1 MAAPTGPEQA
11 LELGQS
17 GCYVYGIVPA
27 DVESAG
33 DVRGVGDPPGRIQLV
48 RHGNLAA
55 LVSEV
60 DLTRRLGTPEDLQ
73 AHAQILDTAV
83 VEVPVLP
90 LRFGSVMTT
99 KNAVAQD
106 LLAVYQEA
114 YAAALKEI
122 EGRAQYVVKGR
133 YVEQAV
139 LAEALAEIP
148 EAARLGKQIRG
159 KDPDATWHARIRLGQ
174 IISKAIIA
182 KRKADTRAL
191 GEVVAPHCVASVV
204 REPTHELDAVHVA
217 LLVEIT
223 RQDDLEQALSDL
235 ASDWEGRVEIRLL
248 GPMAPY
254 DFITTLV
261 PTLTH
266 SSVQWSQRTI

>member
-1 MAAPTGPEQA
+1 MGAEMAAQEGQEEA
-11 LELGQS
+11 RDLGQP

-27 DVESAG
+27 DVEPAG
-33 DVRGVGDPPGRIQLV
+33 DAHGVGNPPARVQLV
-48 RHGNLAA
+48 RHGGLAA

-60 DLTRRLGTPEDLQ
+60 DLTVGLGSPQDLL

-90 LRFGSVMTT
+90 LRFGTVMATRD
-99 KNAVAQD
+99 AVAGE

-114 YAAALKEI
+114 FAAALKEV
-122 EGRAQYVVKGR
+122 EGRAEYVVKGR

-139 LAEALAEIP
+139 LAEVLAEVP
-148 EAARLGKQIRG
+148 QAARLRKQIRG
-159 KDPDATWHARIRLGQ
+159 KDPSATRHARIQLGL
-174 IISKAIIA
+174 ITNNAIIA
-182 KRKADTRAL
+182 KRKADTRVL

-217 LLVEIT
+217 LLVEMT

-235 ASDWEGRVEIRLL
+235 ASDWEGRIEMRLL
-248 GPMAPY
+248 GPQAPY
-254 DFITTLV
+254 DFASV
-261 PTLTH
+261 PLPP
-266 SSVQWSQRTI
+266 R